1 MAVPSGLGG
10 FYAGSTRNNT
20 EKKWVIAVVGSD
32 VLLFSD
38 DGANPRLAISSDEAD
53 VLRFF
58 CERRLCLGQW

>member
-1 MAVPSGLGG
+1 MSVPSGLGG
-10 FYAGSTRNNT
+10 FYAGSTKNNT

-53 VLRFF
+53 
-58 CERRLCLGQW
+58 